1 MYNRK
6 KCVSKSA
13 TILILTVSPH
23 RLLRAKH
30 AVNKMGIFKTMKLLG
45 TIGCLVI
52 ALQVGYSQS
61 TVKLASDE
69 LNSITIPIAESP
81 RMPLYSEMLN
91 YTIMSEKPF
100 SIPLSTRM
108 VLSPTLFPDYNTKY
122 QVGGSGDLV
131 GVFMEMV
138 INGGFYLF
146 EQRKL
151 RKYD

>member
-1 MYNRK
+1 
-6 KCVSKSA
+6 
-13 TILILTVSPH
+13 
-23 RLLRAKH
+23 
-30 AVNKMGIFKTMKLLG
+30 MGIFKTMKLLG

-61 TVKLASDE
+61 TVKLASDK
-69 LNSITIPIAESP
+69 LNSINIPIAESP